1 MPLCWLPV
9 TYGLRMRVSES
20 IQNDDIRDLGR
31 EYASALEEYLS
42 IGGEDALRSAY
53 EIGRTAL
60 ADGWGVH
67 DMAAMHHAAVT
78 GVLQGMN
85 RSASLMHDLDRAQE
99 FFAESLSPYEIAHR
113 GFQDAASALRQ
124 LNETLE
130 QEIQRI
136 AHAVHDEA
144 GQLLFAA
151 HLAMS
156 SVAHDIDPSLQGR
169 LQEVGTILDQVEKQL
184 RRLSHE
190 LRPTIL
196 DDLGLVPA
204 LEFLADSVSTRAGL
218 SIRIHSSLR
227 DRYAQKIETAVYRV
241 IQEALTN
248 VTKHARAN
256 NVEIHLTVVVKHLHC
271 LVHDDGVG
279 FDSPSVLSRA
289 VRGGLGLVGI
299 RERLNAVGG
308 TLQIDSVIGRGTE
321 LLVKIPVEK

>member
-1 MPLCWLPV
+1 MNV
-9 TYGLRMRVSES
+9 SQNIQKDQTRGLERAYTR
-20 IQNDDIRDLGR
+20 
-31 EYASALEEYLS
+31 ALEDYLS
-42 IGGEDALRSAY
+42 SGGEDALQSAY

-60 ADGWGVH
+60 ADGLGVLE
-67 DMAAMHHAAVT
+67 MAAMHHAALAQ
-78 GVLQGMN
+78 VLQ
-85 RSASLMHDLDRAQE
+85 RTSRPASLKQDLHRAQE
-99 FFAESLSPYEIAHR
+99 FFGEGLSPYEMAHR
-113 GFQDAASALRQ
+113 GFRDAISALHR

-144 GQLLFAA
+144 GQLLVAA
-151 HLAMS
+151 RLAMS
-156 SVAHDIDPSLQGR
+156 GVARDLNPPLQER

-204 LEFLADSVSTRAGL
+204 LQFLTDGISKRAEL
-218 SIRIHSSLR
+218 SIRLHSSLEG
-227 DRYAQKIETAVYRV
+227 RYAPNIETVLYRI

-248 VTKHARAN
+248 VTKHARAK
-256 NVEIHLTVVVKHLHC
+256 NVEIQLTNVAKNLHC

-279 FDSPSVLSRA
+279 FDFPSVLSSKKR
-289 VRGGLGLVGI
+289 RGLGLVGI
-299 RERLNAVGG
+299 RERLIAVGG
-308 TLQIDSVIGRGTE
+308 TLQIHSVVGRGTE

>member
-1 MPLCWLPV
+1 
-9 TYGLRMRVSES
+9 VSQN
-20 IQNDDIRDLGR
+20 IQNDERHELER
-31 EYASALEEYLS
+31 AYARALEEYCS
-42 IGGEDALRSAY
+42 MGGEDALRSAY

-60 ADGWGVH
+60 AEGRGVL
-67 DMAAMHHAAVT
+67 DMAAMHHASIMRA
-78 GVLQGMN
+78 LQGMSP
-85 RSASLMHDLDRAQE
+85 SANLTQNLGRAQE
-99 FFAESLSPYEIAHR
+99 FFSESLSPYEIAHR
-113 GFQDAASALRQ
+113 GFQDATSALRR

-151 HLAMS
+151 RLAMS

-169 LQEVGTILDQVEKQL
+169 LQEVGAILDQVEKQL

-204 LEFLADSVSTRAGL
+204 LEFLADSISKRVGL
-218 SIRIHSSLR
+218 SIRIQSSLKH
-227 DRYAQKIETAVYRV
+227 RYDQKIETAIYRV
-241 IQEALTN
+241 IQEALAN
-248 VTKHARAN
+248 VTKHAHAK
-256 NVEIHLTVVVKHLHC
+256 NVEIRLTRIAKHLHC

-279 FDSPSVLSRA
+279 FDVPSALSCTG
-289 VRGGLGLVGI
+289 RGGLGLIGI

-308 TLQIDSVIGRGTE
+308 TLQIDSVVGRGTE
-321 LLVKIPVEK
+321 LMVKITVEK

>member
-1 MPLCWLPV
+1 MNV
-9 TYGLRMRVSES
+9 SQNIQKDQTRGLERAYTR
-20 IQNDDIRDLGR
+20 
-31 EYASALEEYLS
+31 ALEDYLS
-42 IGGEDALRSAY
+42 TGGEDALQSAY

-60 ADGWGVH
+60 ADGMGVLEV
-67 DMAAMHHAAVT
+67 AAMHHAALAQ
-78 GVLQGMN
+78 VLL
-85 RSASLMHDLDRAQE
+85 RIDSSVSLKRDLDRAQE
-99 FFAESLSPYEIAHR
+99 FFGETLSPYEMAHR
-113 GFQDAASALRQ
+113 GFRDANSALHR

-144 GQLLFAA
+144 GQLLVAA
-151 HLAMS
+151 RLAMS
-156 SVAHDIDPSLQGR
+156 GVARDLNPSLQER

-204 LEFLADSVSTRAGL
+204 LQFLTDGISKRAEL
-218 SIRIHSSLR
+218 SIRLHSSLEG
-227 DRYAQKIETAVYRV
+227 RYAPNIETVLYRI

-248 VTKHARAN
+248 VTKHARAK
-256 NVEIHLTVVVKHLHC
+256 NVEIQLTNVAKNLHC

-279 FDSPSVLSRA
+279 FDFPSVLSSKKR
-289 VRGGLGLVGI
+289 RGLGLVGI
-299 RERLNAVGG
+299 RERLIAVGG
-308 TLQIDSVIGRGTE
+308 TLQIHSVVGQGTE